1 MKKPKSKP
9 MTPLFEAQ
17 LETQAKRIRKAGEAA
32 KVYNSSKGKI
42 SESMYTSRNGNSDNQ
57 IQLP

>member
-9 MTPLFEAQ
+9 MTPLFEQQ

-32 KVYNSSKGKI
+32 KVYNSEQGRIEGTVYSKI
-42 SESMYTSRNGNSDNQ
+42 ASNGNRNVD
-57 IQLP
+57 